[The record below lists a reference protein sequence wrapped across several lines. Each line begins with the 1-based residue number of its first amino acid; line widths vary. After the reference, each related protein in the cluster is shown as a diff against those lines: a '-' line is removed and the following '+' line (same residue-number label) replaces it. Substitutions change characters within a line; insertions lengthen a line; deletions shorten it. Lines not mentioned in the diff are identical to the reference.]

1 MSSRHSEITNAQ
13 LKTNTMSILS
23 DRINNLSTSQTLAM
37 AALARELKAQGK
49 DIISLSLGE
58 PDFNT
63 PDFIKEAAKKAI
75 DENYSTYSPVDGYME
90 LKEAICRKFKRDN
103 NLDYKPANIVV
114 STGAK
119 QSLYNIAQVMLND
132 GDEVILPAPYWVSY
146 FEIIKLSG
154 GIPVEV
160 PTSVE
165 TDFKITPEQLEK
177 AITSKTKMMWF
188 SSPCNPSGS
197 VYNRDELTA
206 IGKILE
212 KHPNIYIVSDEI
224 YEHINFSGTFCSIGS
239 IPGLFE
245 RTITVNGVAKAFAMT
260 GWRIGYI
267 GAPEFIAKACTKMQ
281 GQVTSG
287 ANSIAQRATIT
298 AVDADPKVLNEMVAA
313 FKNRRDLVVGLTAT
327 IPGLKLNVPEG
338 AFYIFPDV
346 SSFFGKTLRGK
357 LINNAD
363 DFSMYLLSEANV
375 ATVTGDAFGNPSCIR
390 ISYATSEELLTE
402 AFNRIKEALS

>member
-1 MSSRHSEITNAQ
+1 MSNP
-13 LKTNTMSILS
+13 LS
-23 DRINNLSTSQTLAM
+23 DRINSLTTSQTLAM

-103 NLDYKPANIVV
+103 NLDYKPANVVV

-119 QSLYNIAQVMLND
+119 QSLYNLAQVLLND
-132 GDEVILPAPYWVSY
+132 GDEVILPAPFWVSY
-146 FEIIKLSG
+146 SEIIKMSG

-160 PTSVE
+160 PTSIDN
-165 TDFKITPEQLEK
+165 DFKMTPDQLEAAITP
-177 AITSKTKMMWF
+177 KTKMLWY

-197 VYNRDELTA
+197 VYSREEFTA
-206 IGKILE
+206 LAKVLE
-212 KHPNIYIVSDEI
+212 KYPNIYIVADEI
-224 YEHINFSGTFCSIGS
+224 YEHINFSGTFCSIAS
-239 IPGLFE
+239 IPGMFD

-267 GAPEFIAKACTKMQ
+267 GAAEFIAKACTKMQ

-298 AVDADPKVLNEMVAA
+298 AVDADPSVLKYMVDA
-313 FKNRRDLVVGLTAT
+313 FHSRRDLVVGLIRE
-327 IPGLKLNVPEG
+327 IPGLKINVPEG
-338 AFYIFPDV
+338 AFYVFPDV
-346 SSFFGKTLRGK
+346 SSFFGKTLRGTIIK
-357 LINNAD
+357 NAD

-375 ATVTGDAFGNPSCIR
+375 ATVTGDAFGDPKCIR
-390 ISYATSEELLTE
+390 FSYATSEEQLIE
-402 AFNRIKEALS
+402 ALRRIKEVLA

>member
-1 MSSRHSEITNAQ
+1 MSNP
-13 LKTNTMSILS
+13 LS

-37 AALARELKAQGK
+37 AALARELKAEGK

-75 DENYSTYSPVDGYME
+75 DENYSTYSPVEGYME

-103 NLDYKPANIVV
+103 NLEYKPSQIVV

-146 FEIIKLSG
+146 FEIVKLSG
-154 GIPVEV
+154 GNPIAV

-165 TDFKITPEQLEK
+165 NDFKITPEQLEA
-177 AITSKTKMMWF
+177 AITPKTKMMWF
-188 SSPCNPSGS
+188 SSPCNPSGT
-197 VYNRDELTA
+197 VYNREELTA
-206 IGKILE
+206 LAAVLE
-212 KHPNIYIVSDEI
+212 KYPHVYVVADEI
-224 YEHINFSGTFCSIGS
+224 YEHINFSGTFCSIAS
-239 IPGLFE
+239 IPGRLQQ
-245 RTITVNGVAKAFAMT
+245 TITVNGVAKAFAMT

-267 GAPEFIAKACTKMQ
+267 GAPEFIAKACTKIQ

-298 AVDADPKVLNEMVAA
+298 AVDSDPIVLKHMVDA
-313 FKNRRDLVVGLTAT
+313 FHSRRYLVVALLKE
-327 IPGLKLNVPEG
+327 IPGIKINVPEG
-338 AFYIFPDV
+338 AFYVFPDI
-346 SSFFGKTLRGK
+346 SSYFGKTLRGTFIK
-357 LINNAD
+357 DAN
-363 DFSMYLLSEANV
+363 DFSMYLLGEANV
-375 ATVTGDAFGNPSCIR
+375 ATVTGDAFGNPDCIR
-390 ISYATSEELLTE
+390 FSYATSEEIL
-402 AFNRIKEALS
+402 KEALSRIKKALS